1 MVFDDN
7 GLCLSPV
14 PCFFSLVCSLPWRQA
29 LESLPSPFFFLSP
42 SPSFEVVSCCRDFS
56 RSVPAAWV
64 SPKQIQPFTMGA
76 RACIRLSFACIP
88 THLRTY
94 VRNGCYIVFLNH
106 HPILMLADVCRLV
119 EKFSK
124 KRVPR
129 KRWNHALGQD
139 NYMSTYPRFL
149 RQKGLVTGNMCRTE
163 LIIRKGQ
170 PSNANTRPHVLWR
183 QDTRYIPLIMVK
195 KIKIKTCS
203 R

>member
-14 PCFFSLVCSLPWRQA
+14 PCFFFSFVRCLGDKRWKAFLP
-29 LESLPSPFFFLSP
+29 PFFFLP
-42 SPSFEVVSCCRDFS
+42 PSFEVVSCCRDFS

-64 SPKQIQPFTMGA
+64 SPEQIQPFTMGA

-106 HPILMLADVCRLV
+106 PILMLADVCRLV
-119 EKFSK
+119 EKFLK

-149 RQKGLVTGNMCRTE
+149 RQKGLVAGNMCRTE
-163 LIIRKGQ
+163 LIIRKIQ
-170 PSNANTRPHVLWR
+170 PSNADTRPHVLWR
-183 QDTRYIPLIMVK
+183 RDTRYIPLIVVK
-195 KIKIKTCS
+195 K
-203 R
+203 